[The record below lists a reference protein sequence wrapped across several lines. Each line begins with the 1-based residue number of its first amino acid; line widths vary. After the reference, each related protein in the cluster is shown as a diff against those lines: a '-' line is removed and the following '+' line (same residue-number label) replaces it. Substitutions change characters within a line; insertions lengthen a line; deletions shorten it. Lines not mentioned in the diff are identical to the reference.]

1 MPLRPPG
8 SRTTTLLERL
18 PLFAGLSKR
27 DLSRISRLVREVEA
41 QPGKRLAS
49 LGETGRE
56 MYLIVD
62 GRALVTT
69 RRGHQLH
76 IGPGDYFG
84 EMSLIDGEPRS
95 ATVDATTPMRLLVL
109 GYREFWQLMD
119 ESLPIVRKVVQTL
132 SKRLRQ
138 SEKSPVA

>member
-1 MPLRPPG
+1 M
-8 SRTTTLLERL
+8 SRSTALLETL
-18 PLFAGLSKR
+18 PLFAGLSRR
-27 DLSRISRLVREVEA
+27 DLSRISRLMREVEVP
-41 QPGKRLAS
+41 PGKRLAS

-56 MYLIVD
+56 MYIIVD

-95 ATVDATTPMRLLVL
+95 ATVEATTPMRLLVL
-109 GYREFWQLMD
+109 GYREFWQLLD

-138 SEKSPVA
+138 SEKSPIA

>member
-1 MPLRPPG
+1 MPFRPPG
-8 SRTTTLLERL
+8 PRSIALLGTL
-18 PLFAGLSKR
+18 PLFAGLSRR
-27 DLSRISRLVREVEA
+27 DLSRISRLMREAEVPA
-41 QPGKRLAS
+41 GKRLAS

-56 MYLIVD
+56 MYVIVD

-69 RRGHQLH
+69 RQGHQVH

-95 ATVDATTPMRLLVL
+95 ATVEATTPMRLLIL
-109 GYREFWQLMD
+109 GYREFWQLLD

-138 SEKSPVA
+138 SEKSP